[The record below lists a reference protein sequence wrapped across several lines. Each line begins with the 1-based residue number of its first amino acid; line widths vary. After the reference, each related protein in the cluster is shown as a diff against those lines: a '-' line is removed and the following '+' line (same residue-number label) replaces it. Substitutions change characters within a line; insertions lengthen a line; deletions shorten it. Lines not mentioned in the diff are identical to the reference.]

1 MKKVIVLFAITTFMA
16 SCNSKEVESVHEMY
30 KKESSEKNKNK
41 TEFEIFNDRI
51 QKGKNLNYE

>member
-1 MKKVIVLFAITTFMA
+1 MKKVIVLFAITAFMA
-16 SCNSKEVESVHEMY
+16 SCNSKDVESVYEMY